1 MSGFDQRGQKVGK
14 QTNISGDQYTAGR
27 DIHRVEGDVVYGDKI
42 AGDKIAGDKIAG
54 DKVAGDKNVY
64 VAIGAEL
71 QGLVQQVQEA
81 AQTGDLD
88 GDTALDAEHSLKKA
102 ELEADKPQPDKTKLL
117 GYLDTAKTL
126 LDKAAAASK
135 SAAALGAALGAAYAK
150 IKGWL

>member
-27 DIHRVEGDVVYGDKI
+27 DIQRVEGDVVYGDKV
-42 AGDKIAGDKIAG
+42 AGDKIAG

-71 QGLVQQVQEA
+71 QGLVEQVQEA
-81 AQTGDLD
+81 AQRDDLD
-88 GDTALDAEHSLKKA
+88 GDTALDAEYSLKKA
-102 ELEADKPQPDKTKLL
+102 ALEADRDRPDKTKLL

-135 SAAALGAALGAAYAK
+135 SAATLAATLGAAYAK

>member
-1 MSGFDQRGQKVGK
+1 MSGFDQRDQKVGK

-27 DIHRVEGDVVYGDKI
+27 DIHRVEGDVVYGDKV
-42 AGDKIAGDKIAG
+42 AGDKIGG

-71 QGLVQQVQEA
+71 QGLVEQVQEA
-81 AQTGDLD
+81 AHTGDLD
-88 GDTALDAEHSLKKA
+88 GETALDAEHSLKKA
-102 ELEADKPQPDKTKLL
+102 ALEADKDRPDKTKLV

-135 SAAALGAALGAAYAK
+135 SAAALGATLGAAYAK

>member
-1 MSGFDQRGQKVGK
+1 MGGFDQRGQKVGK
-14 QTNISGDQYTAGR
+14 QTNISGDQYTSGR
-27 DIHRVEGDVVYGDKI
+27 DIHRVEGDVVYGDKV
-42 AGDKIAGDKIAG
+42 AGDKIAG

-88 GDTALDAEHSLKKA
+88 GDTALDAEYSLKKA
-102 ELEADKPQPDKTKLL
+102 ALEADKDRPDKSKLL

-135 SAAALGAALGAAYAK
+135 SAATLGAALGAAYAK

>member
-27 DIHRVEGDVVYGDKI
+27 DIHRVEGDVVYGDKV
-42 AGDKIAGDKIAG
+42 AGDKIAG

-88 GDTALDAEHSLKKA
+88 GDTALDAEYSLKKA
-102 ELEADKPQPDKTKLL
+102 TLEADKDRPDKSKLL

-126 LDKAAAASK
+126 LDKAAASSK
-135 SAAALGAALGAAYAK
+135 SAAALGATLGAAYAK
-150 IKGWL
+150 ITGWL